1 MRYQRD
7 EWGRMLWFVV
17 PPVEAPVTSGSLKH
31 SEKYLSARDGR
42 RAELAKKRLGEAQE
56 ADRRKKA
63 RLSTDG
69 VDGLASSSTDDDDDR
84 QQLRMLQERALS
96 LLSGQIQE
104 GTQVLLGK
112 VAADV

>member
-31 SEKYLSARDGR
+31 SEKYLSARDAR
-42 RAELAKKRLGEAQE
+42 RAERTKKRLGEVQE

-63 RLSTDG
+63 RLVADG
-69 VDGLASSSTDDDDDR
+69 VDGLRSSSANDDDR
-84 QQLRMLQERALS
+84 QQLQKLQERALS